1 MEIRFYNS
9 LTRSIDRFEPYQ
21 GNVVKM
27 YSCGPTVYDFA
38 HIGNFRSFL
47 AADLVR
53 RLLEAV
59 GYEVWHVMNITDVGH
74 MTEDASADGT
84 GEDKMQV
91 AARRLKEDKKSGRAP
106 EGCVANPDDPYQVAA
121 YYRDAFLEDGK
132 KLGLKVA
139 SEYPQRVPCATQ
151 YIPQMIRLIERLIQR
166 GHAYVGGD
174 GVVYFDVQSFPDYG
188 KLSGNTLA
196 KLDNLQEGASGRL
209 DVRDQANKRHP
220 ADFMLWKP
228 DPRHV
233 MRWDS
238 PWGAGYPGWHIECS
252 PMAMELL
259 QSDVIDIHTGGE
271 DLIFPHH
278 ECEIAQ
284 SCCATGQSV
293 FARFWLHTRFLM
305 VEGRKMSKREGNFFT
320 VRDVLT
326 GKATGSEVHPAAL
339 RYELI
344 RTQFAAQ
351 CNFTKKGL
359 VDSANAVRKIVEFSD
374 RIDSQRGAANTTVDT
389 SHPVVNEFL
398 SALADNLNIS
408 AALAVVHGWI
418 GSRIEDAAEAA
429 GVMQV
434 IDSVLGVVQLTKSGS
449 VAAQADEEDQEISLL
464 CRLIDEARSRKDF
477 SAADLHRK
485 ELTQRG
491 YEVRSTAEGTV
502 AKRKM
507 A

>member
-9 LTRSIDRFEPYQ
+9 LTRSIDPFSPID
-21 GNVVKM
+21 GNLVRM

-47 AADLVR
+47 AADTVR
-53 RLLEAV
+53 RFLEAV

-74 MTEDASADGT
+74 MTDDSTADGS

-106 EGCVANPDDPYQVAA
+106 EGSVQNPDDPYEIAA

-139 SEYPQRVPCATQ
+139 SEYPDRVPCATK
-151 YIPQMIRLIERLIQR
+151 YIPQMIEMIERLIQR

-174 GVVYFDVQSFPDYG
+174 GVVYYDVRSFSDYG
-188 KLSGNTLA
+188 KLSGNTLD
-196 KLDNLQEGASGRL
+196 KLENLHEGASGRL
-209 DVRDQANKRHP
+209 DAKDQANKRHP

-228 DPRHV
+228 DPKHV
-233 MRWDS
+233 MRWPA
-238 PWGAGYPGWHIECS
+238 PWGEGYPGWHIECS
-252 PMAMELL
+252 KLAIELL
-259 QSDVIDIHTGGE
+259 KSEIIDIHTGGE

-284 SCCATGQSV
+284 SRGATGRDS

-305 VEGRKMSKREGNFFT
+305 VEGKKMSKREGNFFT
-320 VRDVLT
+320 VRDVLNGT
-326 GKATGSEVHPAAL
+326 ATGTEVHPAAL

-359 VDSANAVRKIVEFSD
+359 VDSANAVRKITEYAEK
-374 RIDSQRGAANTTVDT
+374 IEQQAGGAVAQVDP
-389 SHPVVNEFL
+389 SHPVVGQFL
-398 SALADNLNIS
+398 GALADNLNIS
-408 AALAVVHGWI
+408 AALAVVHQWV
-418 GSRIEDAAEAA
+418 GSPIEDAAEAA
-429 GVMQV
+429 GIMNV
-434 IDSVLGVVQLTKSGS
+434 IDSVLGVVELTRSTG
-449 VAAQADEEDQEISLL
+449 ADSDNDEIALL
-464 CRLIDEARSRKDF
+464 CSAIDEARKRRDF
-477 SAADLHRK
+477 ESADKHRQQLV
-485 ELTQRG
+485 ERG
-491 YEVRSTAEGTV
+491 YEVRTTSEGTS

-507 A
+507 V

>member
-9 LTRSIDRFEPYQ
+9 LTRSADLFEPVD
-21 GNVVKM
+21 GHIVKM

-53 RLLEAV
+53 RFLEAV
-59 GYEVWHVMNITDVGH
+59 GYEVRHVMNITDVGH
-74 MTEDASADGT
+74 MTDDATADGS

-91 AARRLKEDKKSGRAP
+91 AARRLREDKKSGRAP
-106 EGCVANPDDPYQVAA
+106 QGCVADPDNPFEVAA

-132 KLGLKVA
+132 QLGLKVA
-139 SEYPQRVPCATQ
+139 SEYPQRVLCATQ
-151 YIPQMIRLIERLIQR
+151 YISRMIDTIQQLIQR

-174 GVVYFDVQSFPDYG
+174 GVVYYDVKSFPDYG
-188 KLSGNTLA
+188 RLSGNTLD
-196 KLDNLQEGASGRL
+196 KMDNLQEGASGRL
-209 DVRDQANKRHP
+209 DAKDQANKRNP
-220 ADFMLWKP
+220 ADFMLWKA
-228 DPRHV
+228 DPHHV
-233 MRWDS
+233 MKWDS

-252 PMAMELL
+252 SMAMHIFE
-259 QSDVIDIHTGGE
+259 SPTIDIHTGGE

-284 SCCATGQSV
+284 SRGASGSDC

-305 VEGRKMSKREGNFFT
+305 VEGRKMSKRDGNFYT
-320 VRDVLT
+320 VRDILS
-326 GKATGSEVHPAAL
+326 GKATGGEVHPAAL

-344 RTQFAAQ
+344 RTQYSAQ

-359 VDSANAVRKIVEFSD
+359 VDSANAVRRLSEFAERVESQAKG
-374 RIDSQRGAANTTVDT
+374 RIAEVDL
-389 SHPVVNEFL
+389 SHPVIAQFL
-398 SALADNLNIS
+398 GALADNLNIS
-408 AALAVVHGWI
+408 AALAVVHQWLAAPVT
-418 GSRIEDAAEAA
+418 DAAQAA
-429 GVMQV
+429 AVLRV
-434 IDSVLGVVQLTKSGS
+434 IDSVLGIVELTRQSRPTGDEDE
-449 VAAQADEEDQEISLL
+449 VAVL
-464 CRLIDEARSRKDF
+464 CREIDEARRRKDF
-477 SAADLHRK
+477 TAADVHRK
-485 ELTQRG
+485 TLVERG